1 MSHGIPMKPPWYFPR
16 FGAVAPGLGRSRGRR
31 KIAGDLRLLER
42 AEGAADAARA
52 AQARQW
58 SGVDPRDPFF
68 LGSWPIWILWIQS

>member
-1 MSHGIPMKPPWYFPR
+1 MKPPWYFPR
-16 FGAVAPGLGRSRGRR
+16 FGAVAPGLGRSRGR

-58 SGVDPRDPFF
+58 SGSLGSCF